1 MASLCYRTDF
11 ESTDGD
17 SPAALGNR
25 IAAAII
31 EYGRDDGAL
40 ENERYV
46 DSSYTPANEPLLMS
60 ESGTV
65 MRDPNRWQP
74 LALEE
79 QIAQNGLPIPG
90 SVQNDHRPPLGSRH
104 IVRHAAVRGR
114 RSRSIPGRRR
124 ASATRR
130 PTRRSS
136 RPRSTCSACSSE
148 LDPSDG
154 VEIDIGPGALGNNTL
169 GTQRRSRATTST
181 RQPASRTSRTSCCAP
196 TTPARSPSSGPTGRT
211 RRPRPGTGT

>member
-11 ESTDGD
+11 DSTEGD

-25 IAAAII
+25 IAAAVI

-46 DSSYTPANEPLLMS
+46 DSGYVPVNDPLLVS
-60 ESGTV
+60 ESGTE
-65 MRDPNRWQP
+65 MSDPNAWQP

-90 SVQNDHRPPLGSRH
+90 SC
-104 IVRHAAVRGR
+104 R
-114 RSRSIPGRRR
+114 RSSGRTGATSRRSPCRRPRRGCRSTPARRR
-124 ASATRR
+124 AWATRP

-136 RPRSTCSACSSE
+136 RPPSTCSA
-148 LDPSDG
+148 
-154 VEIDIGPGALGNNTL
+154 
-169 GTQRRSRATTST
+169 
-181 RQPASRTSRTSCCAP
+181 
-196 TTPARSPSSGPTGRT
+196 
-211 RRPRPGTGT
+211 